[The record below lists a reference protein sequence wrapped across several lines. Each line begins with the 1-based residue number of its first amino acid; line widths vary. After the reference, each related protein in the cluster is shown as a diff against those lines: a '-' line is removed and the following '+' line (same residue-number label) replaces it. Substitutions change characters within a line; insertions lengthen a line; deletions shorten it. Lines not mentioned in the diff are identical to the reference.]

1 MQIILQP
8 VLAAL
13 DYSTLQSLADDVS
26 KEFKNTKV
34 TVGSSHTQSNAQ
46 TFFQS
51 DFDRNRNQWNSP
63 KLLQSLSEK
72 FNPDIDTKTLF
83 IFDGDAYSYGLNFVF
98 GEAIGNGTIAII
110 YLPRIKQEFYGFKS
124 NEQLFYER
132 LVKESVHELGHAFGL
147 AHCNS
152 ISCVMHFSNSLH
164 DTDVKKRSFCD
175 SCNRK
180 WTIYR

>member
-13 DYSTLQSLADDVS
+13 DYSTLQSLANDVS

-34 TVGSSHTQSNAQ
+34 TVGSSYTQTNAQ

-72 FNPDIDTKTLF
+72 FSPDIDTKTLF

-98 GEAIGNGTIAII
+98 GEDKSSPALPNCPLVLSSFALKCII
-110 YLPRIKQEFYGFKS
+110 TSALNPPYDLPRLLV
-124 NEQLFYER
+124 NEY
-132 LVKESVHELGHAFGL
+132 
-147 AHCNS
+147 
-152 ISCVMHFSNSLH
+152 
-164 DTDVKKRSFCD
+164 
-175 SCNRK
+175 
-180 WTIYR
+180 